1 MLRLSNVS
9 VLHGSVQTLWGVH
22 ITVEAHELVAVIGG
36 NGAGKTTLL
45 STIAGLL
52 APAQGTI
59 DFQGTAIHDLP
70 PYQIVTRGISLVPEG
85 RRVFPRMSVREN
97 LQMGAYHHRARPGR
111 RRRLEE
117 IHALFPVLCQRQDQ
131 PAGSLSGGEQQML
144 AIGRALMSRPSLL
157 LMDEPSLGLA
167 PKVVA
172 QIFEIIVTLR
182 REGVTILLVE
192 QNLQKALAVA
202 DRAYVLEAGRIVMEG
217 AAKALAG
224 HPHVRKAYLGL

>member
-1 MLRLSNVS
+1 
-9 VLHGSVQTLWGVH
+9 
-22 ITVEAHELVAVIGG
+22 
-36 NGAGKTTLL
+36 
-45 STIAGLL
+45 
-52 APAQGTI
+52 
-59 DFQGTAIHDLP
+59 
-70 PYQIVTRGISLVPEG
+70 
-85 RRVFPRMSVREN
+85 
-97 LQMGAYHHRARPGR
+97 
-111 RRRLEE
+111 
-117 IHALFPVLCQRQDQ
+117 
-131 PAGSLSGGEQQML
+131 ML

-167 PKVVA
+167 PRVVA

-217 AAKALAG
+217 AATALAG